1 MFTIFPSAK
10 MLRKCKVMSLA
21 GDMHSTQELGWVHEI
36 LHLYIG
42 RSKKLR
48 LSCQMYGNSCRRQI
62 DNHVFFCLLS
72 WCFQS
77 PNGKCK
83 KTRATVRHSN
93 VYQTTIHNIG
103 RWLIQMQPTNIWLNQ
118 ITTQAVQ
125 HNDNIIVSQQL
136 ASANSLWPS
145 FVSRNAQFIHDL
157 TGSQGLAS
165 AERCIDS
172 PDKNH
177 EINM

>member
-1 MFTIFPSAK
+1 MPNVWE
-10 MLRKCKVMSLA
+10 LL
-21 GDMHSTQELGWVHEI
+21 QETNW
-36 LHLYIG
+36 
-42 RSKKLR
+42 
-48 LSCQMYGNSCRRQI
+48 QPF
-62 DNHVFFCLLS
+62 FFCLLS

-93 VYQTTIHNIG
+93 VYQTTIYYIG

-118 ITTQAVQ
+118 ITTQAVK

-136 ASANSLWPS
+136 AFANFLWPS
-145 FVSRNAQFIHDL
+145 VVSRNAKFIHDL

-165 AERCIDS
+165 PERCIDS
-172 PDKNH
+172 PDKKKH
-177 EINM
+177 EVNMMHQVQKKWADHPKERNNKTWRTHI